1 MASEKNNKIWGREAY
16 KMSQVVWVDD
26 ARMTFDNTVTHKL
39 RHLVNASGADAEL
52 SEGMRIALKVNTA
65 EEGYEYGLRPSLL
78 RVIAEM
84 VNKATNTRPVIC
96 DGLKLVDYWK
106 KSKGNLFMTVA
117 SAQGYSNETLGGHFV
132 INGGFSGDE
141 GDLFPCE
148 ISNSELGG
156 VEVGT
161 AVCRSDALW
170 VLSHVTLHPLFG
182 ISGALLNG
190 GFECLVGRAKT
201 RVLKGISPYA
211 FNGQRPPVQD
221 VKAFQRRALECLSGV
236 KDSVEGRVF
245 YINYLWDITPQPEYF
260 PYSEGPL
267 VGNLGFLAS
276 TDPVALDNAT
286 FSLLLQKG
294 ARIEDG
300 IKVDF
305 PKLLNEAE
313 NLGIGSNDWTIKRLS

>member
-1 MASEKNNKIWGREAY
+1 
-16 KMSQVVWVDD
+16 MSQVIWVD
-26 ARMTFDNTVTHKL
+26 AMRMAFDNSVIHKL
-39 RHLVNASGADAEL
+39 NHLISASDATAVL
-52 SEGMRIALKVNTA
+52 SEGMRLALKVNTA

-78 RVIAEM
+78 RVVAEM
-84 VNKATNTRPVIC
+84 VNDATNTRPVIC

-106 KSKGNLFMTVA
+106 KSMGNLYMKVA
-117 SAQGYSNETLGGHFV
+117 SSRGYSNETLGGHFV

-148 ISNSELGG
+148 IADSELGG

-182 ISGALLNG
+182 MSGALLNG

-201 RVLKGISPYA
+201 RVLQGVNLYP
-211 FNGQRPPVQD
+211 FNGQRTPRKD
-221 VKAFQRRALECLSGV
+221 LEAFQRRALECLSGV
-236 KDSVEGRVF
+236 RNSVDGPVF

-260 PYSEGPL
+260 PYSDGPL

-276 TDPVALDNAT
+276 PDPVALDDAT
-286 FSLLLQKG
+286 FDLLRQEG
-294 ARIEDG
+294 ASIENS
-300 IKVDF
+300 VAADF
-305 PKLLNEAE
+305 PKLLDEAE
-313 NLGIGSNDWTIKRLS
+313 TLGIGSRHWTLKRLS

>member
-1 MASEKNNKIWGREAY
+1 
-16 KMSQVVWVDD
+16 MSQVIWVD
-26 ARMTFDNTVTHKL
+26 ASRMSFDNTVSHKL
-39 RHLVNASGADAEL
+39 RHLISASNAAADL
-52 SEGMRIALKVNTA
+52 SEGMRLALKVNTA

-84 VNKATNTRPVIC
+84 VNTATKTRPVIC
-96 DGLKLVDYWK
+96 DGIKLVDYWK
-106 KSKGNLFMTVA
+106 RSRGNLFMEVA
-117 SAQGYSNETLGGHFV
+117 SGRGYSNETLGGHFV

-141 GDLFPCE
+141 GDLFSCD

-201 RVLKGISPYA
+201 RVLQGVNPYP
-211 FNGQRPPVQD
+211 FNGQRTPRKAL
-221 VKAFQRRALECLSGV
+221 KAFRRRALECLLGV
-236 KDSVEGRVF
+236 RNSVESRVF

-260 PYSEGPL
+260 PYSDGPL
-267 VGNLGFLAS
+267 VENLGFMAS
-276 TDPVALDNAT
+276 SDPVALDGAT
-286 FSLLLQKG
+286 LDLLRQEG
-294 ARIEDG
+294 AHLEDRI
-300 IKVDF
+300 VADF
-305 PKLLNEAE
+305 PKLLHEAE
-313 NLGIGSNDWTIKRLS
+313 TLGLGSSDWNLKRLS

>member
-1 MASEKNNKIWGREAY
+1 
-16 KMSQVVWVDD
+16 MSQVIWAD
-26 ARMTFDNTVTHKL
+26 AAHMSFDNSVTHKL
-39 RHLVNASGADAEL
+39 RHLISASDAAADL
-52 SEGMRIALKVNTA
+52 SDGMRLALKVNTA
-65 EEGYEYGLRPSLL
+65 EEGYEYGLRPGLL
-78 RVIAEM
+78 RVVAEM
-84 VNKATNTRPVIC
+84 VNAATKTRPVIC

-106 KSKGNLFMTVA
+106 KSRGNLFMEVA
-117 SAQGYSNETLGGHFV
+117 SGSGYSNETLGAHFV

-201 RVLKGISPYA
+201 RVLQGVNPYP
-211 FNGQRPPVQD
+211 FNGQRTAQKD
-221 VKAFQRRALECLSGV
+221 LEAFQRRVLECLLGV
-236 KDSVEGRVF
+236 KNSVDGRVF

-260 PYSEGPL
+260 PYSDGPI
-267 VGNLGFLAS
+267 VGNLGFLAAS
-276 TDPVALDNAT
+276 DPVALDGAT
-286 FSLLLQKG
+286 FELLSRERVPDNSV
-294 ARIEDG
+294 AAN
-300 IKVDF
+300 F
-305 PKLLNEAE
+305 PELLREAE
-313 NLGIGSNDWTIKRLS
+313 TLGLGSNDWTLKQLA

>member
-1 MASEKNNKIWGREAY
+1 
-16 KMSQVVWVDD
+16 MSQVIWVD
-26 ARMTFDNTVTHKL
+26 ASRMSFNNTVSHKL
-39 RHLVNASGADAEL
+39 RHLISASKAVADL
-52 SEGMRIALKVNTA
+52 SEGMRLALKVNTA

-78 RVIAEM
+78 RVVAEM
-84 VNKATNTRPVIC
+84 VNAATKTRPVIC

-106 KSKGNLFMTVA
+106 KSRGNLFMEVA
-117 SAQGYSNETLGGHFV
+117 SGSGYSNETLGAHFV

-201 RVLKGISPYA
+201 RVLHGVNPYP
-211 FNGQRPPVQD
+211 FNGQRTAQKD
-221 VKAFQRRALECLSGV
+221 LEAFQRRVLESLLGV
-236 KDSVEGRVF
+236 KNSVDGRVF

-260 PYSEGPL
+260 PYSDGPL
-267 VGNLGFLAS
+267 VRNLGFLAS
-276 TDPVALDNAT
+276 RDPVALDGAT
-286 FSLLLQKG
+286 FNLLRQEG
-294 ARIEDG
+294 AGIEDG
-300 IKVDF
+300 VAVDF
-305 PKLLNEAE
+305 PNLLNEAE
-313 NLGIGSNDWTIKRLS
+313 NLGLGSRDWTLKQLS